1 METKHAQAK
10 VGFVVLVATAIVV
23 FTILWG
29 KNIKLTQT
37 YKTQHILFPSVL
49 GLEEGASVLV
59 NGLIMGRVKE
69 FSLRTDG
76 VLTDIL
82 IEKDVELYTDAY
94 AFIETPGLMDEKV
107 VIIVPG
113 SSGELIG
120 EGALINGKSPPTF
133 TQLLA
138 FAGDMAEDLRSTM
151 KQIENLSISLNSLLN
166 DSNTS
171 VNLAS
176 SLENL
181 NRTTKS
187 IDDLITRSRP
197 KIDSTLTN
205 ITSLSLQA
213 KNIMDRHGA
222 NIDTIVVNLVSLSEQ
237 LHTMTSSMGEF
248 SDALQN
254 GEGSLSKLLY
264 DDALYNDFQ
273 RVTANLDS
281 LIVDIRTKGIK
292 TKLKIF

>member
-1 METKHAQAK
+1 METKYAQAK
-10 VGFVVLVATAIVV
+10 VGFVVLVASAIVI

-29 KNIKLTQT
+29 KNINLTQT

-49 GLEEGASVLV
+49 GLDEGASVLV

-69 FSLRTDG
+69 FSLQANG
-76 VLTDIL
+76 VQAVIL

-113 SSGELIG
+113 SSMQTIG
-120 EGALINGKSPPTF
+120 EDDLIIGKSPPTF

-138 FAGDMAEDLRSTM
+138 FAGEMAEDLRSTM
-151 KQIENLSISLNSLLN
+151 KEIETLSMALSSLLT
-166 DSNTS
+166 DSNTT

-176 SLENL
+176 SIENL

-187 IDDLITRSRP
+187 IDELITRSKP
-197 KIDSTLTN
+197 KIDSTLSN
-205 ITSLSLQA
+205 ITTLSLQA
-213 KNIMDRHGA
+213 KNIVDRHEA
-222 NIDTIVVNLVSLSEQ
+222 NIDTIVVNLVFLSEQ
-237 LHTMTSSMGEF
+237 LHTMTNTIGEF

-273 RVTANLDS
+273 RVTVNLDS
-281 LIVDIRTKGIK
+281 LINDIRKKGIK